1 MNNKDW
7 KLLKEKDLI
16 QIFDGDASIG
26 TVNIKKHKVIMSL
39 RYLSGPDICDLSEGM
54 GESIDYLDENGN
66 TQSRWMYFEDL
77 IELAI
82 KYHKVSDLLNKILC
96 RSSVKKAIDECVFKQ
111 DIPLSEPIN
120 YIRLIPVVQR
130 KAIWAINNI
139 LGVDGVSI
147 SFSRRE
153 NKWKLLNRTY
163 EDETYLSQENINSEK
178 NMSSGFYILP
188 FTSEAQGVMH
198 AINDELNSEQIDFQ
212 VNKSGDI
219 FDETRSNDILENIIQ
234 DIKDSSI
241 IVADI
246 SGKNPNVYYELGL
259 AHAWNKNVI
268 IICSNSSYENDYNE
282 KFPFDVSTK
291 MILLYG
297 QTYDETKKI
306 AKEVVRRIKKL
317 LETI

>member
-1 MNNKDW
+1 
-7 KLLKEKDLI
+7 
-16 QIFDGDASIG
+16 
-26 TVNIKKHKVIMSL
+26 
-39 RYLSGPDICDLSEGM
+39 
-54 GESIDYLDENGN
+54 
-66 TQSRWMYFEDL
+66 
-77 IELAI
+77 
-82 KYHKVSDLLNKILC
+82 
-96 RSSVKKAIDECVFKQ
+96 
-111 DIPLSEPIN
+111 
-120 YIRLIPVVQR
+120 
-130 KAIWAINNI
+130 
-139 LGVDGVSI
+139 
-147 SFSRRE
+147 
-153 NKWKLLNRTY
+153 
-163 EDETYLSQENINSEK
+163 
-178 NMSSGFYILP
+178 
-188 FTSEAQGVMH
+188 MH

-282 KFPFDVSTK
+282 KIPFDVSTK